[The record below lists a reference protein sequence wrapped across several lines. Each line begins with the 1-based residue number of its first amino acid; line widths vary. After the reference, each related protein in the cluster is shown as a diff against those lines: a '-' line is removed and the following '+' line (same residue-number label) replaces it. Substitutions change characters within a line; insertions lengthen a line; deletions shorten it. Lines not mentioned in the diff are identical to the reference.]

1 MNKCKVLVLAPAL
14 ALASLLQLAA
24 AAVVVQRTRLI
35 IEPGERE
42 GAVVV
47 SALPRTPSLT
57 QVWLTAADGADVDH
71 FSVMPA
77 LSLIKAGDSQN
88 IRVIYQGEGV
98 AADRETLLRLNI
110 QDAAPTR
117 SELQGQNAVSSTLLQ
132 VIKVFYR
139 PQALR
144 GQDPLGAPLRLRW
157 TIKERKGRDYVLRL
171 ENPGPFH
178 IVFAGLA
185 LLGRDDKGAELV
197 ASDSEFQVLDPM
209 ASVDVLLRAS
219 GIDAPVRQLVFS
231 TVNDFGMTEVFSGD
245 VVNGA
250 IAGVERVR
258 AVSSRPAEPG
268 PSGTDPAVPPS
279 APPRP
284 PASTARAA
292 LG

>member
-1 MNKCKVLVLAPAL
+1 
-14 ALASLLQLAA
+14 
-24 AAVVVQRTRLI
+24 
-35 IEPGERE
+35 
-42 GAVVV
+42 
-47 SALPRTPSLT
+47 
-57 QVWLTAADGADVDH
+57 
-71 FSVMPA
+71 
-77 LSLIKAGDSQN
+77 
-88 IRVIYQGEGV
+88 
-98 AADRETLLRLNI
+98 
-110 QDAAPTR
+110 
-117 SELQGQNAVSSTLLQ
+117 LQGQNAVNSTLLQ
-132 VIKVFYR
+132 VLKVFYR

-157 TIKERKGRDYVLRL
+157 TIKARKGSDYVLRL

-185 LLGRDDKGAELV
+185 LLGSDDKGAVLV

-209 ASVDVLLRAS
+209 ASVDVVLRAS

-258 AVSSRPAEPG
+258 AVSSRPDEPG
-268 PSGTDPAVPPS
+268 PSGVDPVVSPP
-279 APPRP
+279 APPRR